1 MTRNGFPKHGNCLLC
16 GSAKL
21 QPMSGYEKCYLTQC
35 GNCGFV
41 FARRIPTAAE
51 LEAHYGSYGR
61 NDYLSPITVKRYHEI
76 LDFLGPYRQTNR
88 LIDVGCGIGHFAAV
102 AATRGWEVHGTEYT
116 DEAIAICESKGIS
129 MQKGVL
135 DPANYPSGSFDV
147 IVSFEVI
154 EHINNPNQEM
164 ESFRAILRPGGAVYI
179 TTPNFNSYSRRR
191 LGPDWNVIEY
201 PEHLSYYTAASLNRL
216 MKSHGF
222 RKKWIATTGISLTR
236 YQSSVARVSQ
246 SPGAGQAASTALV
259 GSETSDE
266 RLRTALEGSKSLQLA
281 KRAANS
287 LLTVTRLGDS
297 MKGLFE
303 KA

>member
-1 MTRNGFPKHGNCLLC
+1 MHGQCLLC
-16 GSAKL
+16 GGADL
-21 QPMSGYEKCYLTQC
+21 RPMPGYEKVYLTQC
-35 GNCGFV
+35 GDCGFV
-41 FARRIPTAAE
+41 FARRIPTATE
-51 LEAHYGSYGR
+51 LEAHYSSYGR
-61 NDYLSPITVKRYHEI
+61 NDYLSPVTVKRYNEI
-76 LDFLGPYRQTNR
+76 LDFLEPYRKTNR

-102 AATRGWEVHGTEYT
+102 AAGRGWEVHGTEYT
-116 DEAIAICESKGIS
+116 DEAIAICESKGIR

-135 DPANYPSGSFDV
+135 DPANYPPGSFDV
-147 IVSFEVI
+147 IASFEVI
-154 EHINNPNQEM
+154 EHINNPNEEL
-164 ESFRAILRPGGAVYI
+164 ESFRAILRDGGAVYL

-201 PEHLSYYTAASLNRL
+201 PEHLSYYTAASLTRL

-236 YQSSVARVSQ
+236 YQSSVARASK
-246 SPGAGQAASTALV
+246 SPVAKPAASCAPV

-266 RLRTALEGSKSLQLA
+266 RLRTALESNMTLQLA
-281 KRAANS
+281 KRAANA
-287 LLTVTRLGDS
+287 LLSATRLGDS